1 MEITMSDRTNIDEIR
16 SVTMDQIERA
26 HRNGVLA
33 LCAAAVFEAFF
44 LAALL
49 LGMDLNDKIHRLL
62 LISTVGGYT
71 VVVFGLIV
79 LGAWLNRGML
89 RNIKA
94 FELMKDEIIAELRK
108 RS

>member
-1 MEITMSDRTNIDEIR
+1 MSDRTNVDEIR
-16 SVTMDQIERA
+16 SATMDQIERA
-26 HRNGVLA
+26 HRNFVLA
-33 LCAAAVFEAFF
+33 MCAAAAFEAFF
-44 LAALL
+44 LAAMLL
-49 LGMDLNDKIHRLL
+49 LMERGNKLHLLL

-89 RNIKA
+89 RSLKA

-108 RS
+108 QK

>member
-1 MEITMSDRTNIDEIR
+1 MSNRTNIDGIR
-16 SVTMDQIERA
+16 SATLDQIDRA
-26 HRNGVLA
+26 KRNQTLA

-44 LAALL
+44 LVALV
-49 LGMDLNDKIHRLL
+49 LNIERGNQLHRLL

-89 RNIKA
+89 RNLKA
-94 FELMKDEIIAELRK
+94 FELMKDEIISELRK
-108 RS
+108 QK